1 MLTLID
7 ESTRESLALRVA
19 RRPGTYEVIN
29 NSLGSVAGELW
40 KWVAKL
46 GTRTP
51 YIEPGSP

>member
-29 NSLGSVAGELW
+29 NGLGSVAGELW